1 MGTRTNAIGY
11 AAFDTPGNATDFGDL
26 SAARKRITST
36 SNLTRAIVSAGGSE
50 GTGNGYMVNTIEYVT
65 IDTPGN
71 ATDFG
76 DIGNTGFQ
84 SMCSTSGAAS

>member
-11 AAFDTPGNATDFGDL
+11 VAFDTPGNATDFGDL
-26 SAARKRITST
+26 SVTRKRVSGT
-36 SNLTRAIVSAGGSE
+36 SNLTRAVFIGGSAGS
-50 GTGNGYMVNTIEYVT
+50 GNGTMVNTIDYVT
-65 IDTPGN
+65 IDTAAN

-84 SMCSTSGAAS
+84 SMSSTSGAAS